1 MSARRCIHTGVTL
14 PECSC
19 LSCNREKLRRYAP
32 ALAATAGGGPPR
44 KRPSRQLAA
53 DRKR

>member
-19 LSCNREKLRRYAP
+19 LSCNREKLRR
-32 ALAATAGGGPPR
+32 
-44 KRPSRQLAA
+44 S
-53 DRKR
+53 